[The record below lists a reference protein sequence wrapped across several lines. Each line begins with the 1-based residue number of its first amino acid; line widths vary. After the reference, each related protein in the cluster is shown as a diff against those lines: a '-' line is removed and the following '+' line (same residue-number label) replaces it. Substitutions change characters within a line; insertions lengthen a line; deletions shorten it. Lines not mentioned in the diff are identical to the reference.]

1 MDKGRVQVIYGS
13 GKGKTGAALG
23 RALQVLNQGKT
34 VIVIQFMKG
43 STAGTGSD
51 ILKRL
56 EPELKVFRFEK
67 QAMGFKD
74 LSPDAKQEELMNIRN
89 GLNFAKKVIGTGEC
103 DLLILDEILD
113 LLEYGILEEEK
124 LKAMIGEKE
133 EDMELI
139 LTGRVCPEG
148 LKTSV
153 NYISHMENECITG
166 EAG

>member
-13 GKGKTGAALG
+13 GRGKTGAALG
-23 RALQVLNQGKT
+23 RAIQVLNQGKT

-43 STAGTGSD
+43 STARTESD

-74 LSPDAKQEELMNIRN
+74 LSPDEKQEEMMNIQN
-89 GLNFAKKVIGTGEC
+89 GLNFARKVIGTGEC

-113 LLEYGILEEEK
+113 LMEYGILEEEK

-133 EDMELI
+133 EAMELI
-139 LTGRVCPEG
+139 LTGRRCPDG
-148 LKTSV
+148 LKASV
-153 NYISHMENECITG
+153 DCISHMENECITG
-166 EAG
+166 DAG